1 MLIADLKRLF
11 EEVDFPC
18 SYYELMI
25 QCDKT
30 NQSLLV
36 VDELKER
43 FEEEFSESGELI
55 DTDDFPEIDDTF
67 EEEFFPIDE

>member
-1 MLIADLKRLF
+1 
-11 EEVDFPC
+11 
-18 SYYELMI
+18 MI